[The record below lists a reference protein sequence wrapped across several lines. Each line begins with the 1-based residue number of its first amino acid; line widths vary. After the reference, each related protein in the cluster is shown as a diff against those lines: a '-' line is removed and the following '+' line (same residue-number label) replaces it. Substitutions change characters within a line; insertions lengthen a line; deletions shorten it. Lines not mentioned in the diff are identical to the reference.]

1 MRDINQCTTSI
12 VGSCGAATI
21 GIMTLGI
28 MTIGTTTLGISIEKH
43 KYEEHLAIQF
53 KECYSE

>member
-1 MRDINQCTTSI
+1 MRGINQCTTSI

-28 MTIGTTTLGISIEKH
+28 MTIGTTLGISIEKH
-43 KYEEHLAIQF
+43 KSEEHLAIQL
-53 KECYSE
+53 KDCYSE